1 MLLRS
6 AGLGKFGENNRWPI
20 AVMRRAF
27 GVGSNQ
33 ETGLALGVAGVN
45 PGQTLPETPFE
56 AMFSLAVRFL
66 DGTSHRVELGCQ
78 GAYTC

>member
-45 PGQTLPETPFE
+45 PGPAQLPFE

>member
-45 PGQTLPETPFE
+45 PGPAQLTRT
-56 AMFSLAVRFL
+56 
-66 DGTSHRVELGCQ
+66 GG
-78 GAYTC
+78 